1 MSHRYEFLVGI
12 DWATQAHQVCVLD
25 ADGRLLAERP
35 VAHSGQALAEFADWL
50 LALAGGEP
58 ALAAVAIE
66 VPRGA
71 VVDLLVERGFPVYA
85 LNPKQLDRF
94 RDRHTVAG
102 AKDDRRDALV
112 LADSL
117 RTDLK
122 SFRRVELDDPRVV
135 EVRELTRI
143 EEELR
148 VEFSRLSHRLRE
160 QLHRYYPQLLELVPA
175 ADEPWLWALLA
186 LAPTPEEGRRL
197 RVRRVEG
204 LLAPAPHPAIKR
216 RGGDRHTEGCAAAGC
231 GRGRRRGQDS
241 RADAHRAVASGSG
254 SAQGVCRPPRR
265 LT

>member
-1 MSHRYEFLVGI
+1 MSHRFRFLVGI

-35 VAHSGQALAEFADWL
+35 VSHSGQALTEFADWL
-50 LALAGGEP
+50 LALVGGEP

-66 VPRGA
+66 VPCGA

-122 SFRRVELDDPRVV
+122 SFPSPNMCGDGSM
-135 EVRELTRI
+135 T
-143 EEELR
+143 
-148 VEFSRLSHRLRE
+148 
-160 QLHRYYPQLLELVPA
+160 
-175 ADEPWLWALLA
+175 
-186 LAPTPEEGRRL
+186 
-197 RVRRVEG
+197 
-204 LLAPAPHPAIKR
+204 
-216 RGGDRHTEGCAAAGC
+216 RGGLGGSLDGSQAESTMPARC
-231 GRGRRRGQDS
+231 GG
-241 RADAHRAVASGSG
+241 
-254 SAQGVCRPPRR
+254 
-265 LT
+265 